1 MQNNDIEIH
10 SVHNEEKP
18 IIAERFIR
26 TLKNKIYKYI
36 TSISKNV
43 YIDELDNI
51 VKKYNNTYHRKI
63 KMKPVDVMSK
73 TYIESSKEINDK
85 DRKFKIFAQNI
96 TLQIKKKFLSLKKL
110 KILCRGHLSLMMLME
125 KKLVKLF
132 TKKNYKNQ
140 IKKYLEL
147 KK

>member
-1 MQNNDIEIH
+1 MH

-18 IIAERFIR
+18 ITAERLIR
-26 TLKNKIYKYI
+26 TLKNNIYKYM

-63 KMKPVDVMSK
+63 KMKPVDVMSN

>member
-63 KMKPVDVMSK
+63 KMKPVDVMSN

-110 KILCRGHLSLMMLME
+110 KILCRGHLSLMMVIE
-125 KKLVKLF
+125 KKLVGLF

>member
-1 MQNNDIEIH
+1 MH

-18 IIAERFIR
+18 IIAERLIR
-26 TLKNKIYKYI
+26 TLKNNIYKYM

-63 KMKPVDVMSK
+63 KMKPVDVMSN
-73 TYIESSKEINDK
+73 THIESSKEINDK

>member
-1 MQNNDIEIH
+1 MH

-18 IIAERFIR
+18 IIAERLIR
-26 TLKNKIYKYI
+26 TLKNNIYKYM

-63 KMKPVDVMSK
+63 KMKPVDVMSN

-96 TLQIKKKFLSLKKL
+96 TLQIKKKFLSLKNL

>member
-1 MQNNDIEIH
+1 MH
-10 SVHNEEKP
+10 SMHNEEKP
-18 IIAERFIR
+18 IIAERLIR
-26 TLKNKIYKYI
+26 TLKNNIYKYM

-63 KMKPVDVMSK
+63 KMKPVDVMSN

-110 KILCRGHLSLMMLME
+110 KVLCRGHLSLMMLME

>member
-1 MQNNDIEIH
+1 MH

-18 IIAERFIR
+18 IIAERLIR
-26 TLKNKIYKYI
+26 TLKNNIYKYM

-43 YIDELDNI
+43 YIDDIDNI

>member
-1 MQNNDIEIH
+1 MH
-10 SVHNEEKP
+10 SVYNEEKP
-18 IIAERFIR
+18 IIAERLIR
-26 TLKNKIYKYI
+26 TLKNNIYKYM

-63 KMKPVDVMSK
+63 KMKPVDVMSN

>member
-1 MQNNDIEIH
+1 MH

-18 IIAERFIR
+18 ITAERLIR
-26 TLKNKIYKYI
+26 TLKNNIYKYM

-43 YIDELDNI
+43 YIDDIDNI

>member
-43 YIDELDNI
+43 YINELDNI

-63 KMKPVDVMSK
+63 KMKPVDVISN
-73 TYIESSKEINDK
+73 TYIESCKEINDK
-85 DRKFKIFAQNI
+85 DHKFKIFAQNI

-110 KILCRGHLSLMMLME
+110 KILCRGHLSLMMLIE
-125 KKLVKLF
+125 KKLVGLF

>member
-1 MQNNDIEIH
+1 MH

-18 IIAERFIR
+18 IIAERLIR
-26 TLKNKIYKYI
+26 TLKNNIYKYM

-63 KMKPVDVMSK
+63 KMKPVDVMSN

>member
-1 MQNNDIEIH
+1 MH

-18 IIAERFIR
+18 ITAERLIR
-26 TLKNKIYKYI
+26 TLKNNIYKYM

-63 KMKPVDVMSK
+63 KMKPVDVMSN

-96 TLQIKKKFLSLKKL
+96 ALQIKKKFLSLKKL

>member
-1 MQNNDIEIH
+1 MH

-18 IIAERFIR
+18 ITAERLIR
-26 TLKNKIYKYI
+26 TLKNNIYKYM

-63 KMKPVDVMSK
+63 KMKPVNVMSK

>member
-1 MQNNDIEIH
+1 MH

-18 IIAERFIR
+18 ITAERLIR
-26 TLKNKIYKYI
+26 TLKNNIYKYM

-43 YIDELDNI
+43 YIDDIDNI

-63 KMKPVDVMSK
+63 KMKPVDVMSN

>member
-1 MQNNDIEIH
+1 MH

-18 IIAERFIR
+18 IIAERLIR
-26 TLKNKIYKYI
+26 TLKNNIYKYM

-63 KMKPVDVMSK
+63 KMKPVDVMSN

-140 IKKYLEL
+140 IKKYLEV

>member
-1 MQNNDIEIH
+1 MH

-18 IIAERFIR
+18 IIAERLIR
-26 TLKNKIYKYI
+26 TLKNNIYKYM
-36 TSISKNV
+36 TSIPKNV
-43 YIDELDNI
+43 YIDEFDNI

-63 KMKPVDVMSK
+63 KMKPVDVMSN

>member
-1 MQNNDIEIH
+1 MH

-18 IIAERFIR
+18 ITAERLIR
-26 TLKNKIYKYI
+26 TLKNNIYKYM

-110 KILCRGHLSLMMLME
+110 KILCRGHLSLMMLIE
-125 KKLVKLF
+125 KKLVGLF

>member
-1 MQNNDIEIH
+1 MH

-18 IIAERFIR
+18 IIAERLIR
-26 TLKNKIYKYI
+26 TLKNNIYKYM

-63 KMKPVDVMSK
+63 KMKPVDVMSN

-96 TLQIKKKFLSLKKL
+96 TLQIKKKSLSLKKL

>member
-1 MQNNDIEIH
+1 MH

-18 IIAERFIR
+18 ITAERLIR
-26 TLKNKIYKYI
+26 TLKNNIYKYM

>member
-1 MQNNDIEIH
+1 MH

-18 IIAERFIR
+18 IIAERLIR
-26 TLKNKIYKYI
+26 TLKNNIYKYM

-63 KMKPVDVMSK
+63 KMKPVDVMSN

-110 KILCRGHLSLMMLME
+110 KILCHGHLSLMMLME

>member
-63 KMKPVDVMSK
+63 KMKPVDVMSN

>member
-1 MQNNDIEIH
+1 MH

-18 IIAERFIR
+18 IIAERLIR
-26 TLKNKIYKYI
+26 TLKNNIYKYM

-63 KMKPVDVMSK
+63 KMKPVDVMSN

-132 TKKNYKNQ
+132 TKKNYENQ

>member
-1 MQNNDIEIH
+1 MH

-18 IIAERFIR
+18 IIAERLIR
-26 TLKNKIYKYI
+26 TLKNNIYKYM

-63 KMKPVDVMSK
+63 KMKPVDVMSN

-96 TLQIKKKFLSLKKL
+96 ALQIKKKFLSLKKL

>member
-1 MQNNDIEIH
+1 MH

-18 IIAERFIR
+18 IIPERLIR
-26 TLKNKIYKYI
+26 TLKNNIYKYM

-63 KMKPVDVMSK
+63 KMKPVDVMSN

>member
-1 MQNNDIEIH
+1 MH

-18 IIAERFIR
+18 IIAERLIR
-26 TLKNKIYKYI
+26 TLKNNIYKYM

-63 KMKPVDVMSK
+63 KMKPVDVMSN

-110 KILCRGHLSLMMLME
+110 KILCRGHLSLMMLIE
-125 KKLVKLF
+125 KKLVGLF

>member
-1 MQNNDIEIH
+1 M
-10 SVHNEEKP
+10 
-18 IIAERFIR
+18 
-26 TLKNKIYKYI
+26 
-36 TSISKNV
+36 

-63 KMKPVDVMSK
+63 KMKPVDVMSN

-96 TLQIKKKFLSLKKL
+96 TLQIKKRFLSLKKL

>member
-1 MQNNDIEIH
+1 MH

-18 IIAERFIR
+18 IIAERLIR
-26 TLKNKIYKYI
+26 TLKNNIYKYM

>member
-63 KMKPVDVMSK
+63 KMKPVDVMSN
-73 TYIESSKEINDK
+73 THIESSKEINDK

-110 KILCRGHLSLMMLME
+110 KILCRGHLSLMMLIE
-125 KKLVKLF
+125 KKLVGLF

>member
-110 KILCRGHLSLMMLME
+110 KILCRGHLSLMMLIE
-125 KKLVKLF
+125 KKLVGLF